1 MTKTYEVRIG
11 KYLQTAWENFLN
23 APEIFIFFTLGLMAA
38 FWLFSRLPL
47 VGSLLSFLLS
57 ALAVPAYF
65 LLAEQVRR
73 EGKASFPELKKLLP
87 LLPQLLVVFILKSV
101 LITLGLFLLIIPGIY
116 VALAYT
122 FAELFVCLE
131 GKTFWEAMESS
142 RRLVNKNFVG
152 ILSLGVVGFLLFLT
166 GALLVGV
173 GLLAALP
180 ICALLLHAA
189 FHDIRSQ
196 EA

>member
-11 KYLQTAWENFLN
+11 KYLQTAWDNFLK
-23 APEIFIFFTLGLMAA
+23 APEIFIFLTLGLMAA
-38 FWLFSRLPL
+38 FWIASRIPL
-47 VGSLLSFLLS
+47 VGNLLSFLLS
-57 ALAVPAYF
+57 AFAVPAYF

-73 EGKASFPELKKLLP
+73 EGKASFSELKKLAALF
-87 LLPQLLVVFILKSV
+87 PQLLVVFILKSV
-101 LITLGLFLLIIPGIY
+101 LITLGLILLLIPGIY
-116 VALAYT
+116 AALAYT

-131 GKTFWEAMESS
+131 GKTFWDAMESS
-142 RRLVNKNFVG
+142 RKLAHRNFGG
-152 ILSLGVVGFLLFLT
+152 IVALAMVGFLIFLT

-173 GLLAALP
+173 GLLAAMP

-189 FHDIRSQ
+189 FHDIRAQ

>member
-11 KYLQTAWENFLN
+11 KYLQTAWENFLK
-23 APEIFIFFTLGLMAA
+23 APEIFIFLTLGLMAA
-38 FWLFSRLPL
+38 FWIASRIAL
-47 VGSLLSFLLS
+47 VGNLISFLLS
-57 ALAVPAYF
+57 AFAVPAYF

-73 EGKASFPELKKLLP
+73 DGKASFHELKKLMP
-87 LLPQLLVVFILKSV
+87 LFPQLLVVFILKSV
-101 LITLGLFLLIIPGIY
+101 LITLGFILLFIPGIY
-116 VALAYT
+116 AVLAYS

-131 GKTFWEAMESS
+131 GKTFWDAMESS
-142 RRLVNKNFVG
+142 RKLVHGNFGG
-152 ILSLGVVGFLLFLT
+152 IIALAMVGFLIFLT

-189 FHDIRSQ
+189 FHDIRAQ
-196 EA
+196 GA

>member
-11 KYLQTAWENFLN
+11 KYLQTAWENFLK

-47 VGSLLSFLLS
+47 VGSLLSFLIS

-73 EGKASFPELKKLLP
+73 EGKASFPELKKLAP

-116 VALAYT
+116 AALAFT

-131 GKTFWEAMESS
+131 GKTFWDAMESS

-152 ILSLGVVGFLLFLT
+152 ILGLAVVGILLFLT